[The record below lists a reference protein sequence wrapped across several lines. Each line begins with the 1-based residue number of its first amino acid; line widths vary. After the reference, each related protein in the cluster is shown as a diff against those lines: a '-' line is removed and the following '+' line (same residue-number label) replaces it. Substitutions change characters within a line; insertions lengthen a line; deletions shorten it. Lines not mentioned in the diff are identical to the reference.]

1 MVLGEGREF
10 ENGEKNS
17 GENREMGKDLDTYK
31 GDVGSI
37 KLSRNLRSG
46 HNTKFSAGKVGRRLT
61 QQVWRSKIAC

>member
-1 MVLGEGREF
+1 MVLGDGREF

-17 GENREMGKDLDTYK
+17 GENGEMGKDLGTYK

-37 KLSRNLRSG
+37 TLSQNLRSG
-46 HNTKFSAGKVGRRLT
+46 HNIRSSAGKVGRRLT